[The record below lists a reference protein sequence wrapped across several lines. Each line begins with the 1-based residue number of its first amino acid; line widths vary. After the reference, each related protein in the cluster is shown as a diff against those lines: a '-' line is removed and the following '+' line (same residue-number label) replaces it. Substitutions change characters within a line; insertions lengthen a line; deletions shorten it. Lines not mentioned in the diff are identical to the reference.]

1 MDDMYRFKD
10 GERLAWT
17 IKWLY
22 KIPMLFVTGTA
33 EIKQITG
40 LKRTGQ

>member
-22 KIPMLFVTGTA
+22 KIPMLS
-33 EIKQITG
+33 
-40 LKRTGQ
+40 LLLGQQR